1 MEALKEYWAILM
13 GAIGFVA
20 WLVRLEAM
28 TKTNVKE
35 LLRLEEQMDR
45 DRSDARDSRKE
56 TNDILKEV
64 RSDIK
69 QLIREGRV
77 QHFTDRTVPPGR
89 P

>member
-28 TKTNVKE
+28 TKMNVKE

-89 P
+89 S

>member
-13 GAIGFVA
+13 GAVGFVA

-28 TKTNVKE
+28 TKANSKE
-35 LLRLEEQMDR
+35 LLNLEAQMVR

-77 QHFTDRTVPPGR
+77 QHFNESTIPPKHN
-89 P
+89 

>member
-28 TKTNVKE
+28 TKTNMKD

-69 QLIREGRV
+69 QLIRDGRV
-77 QHFTDRTVPPGR
+77 QHFTDRTIPPGR
-89 P
+89 S